1 MIKQLIVNGETLINV
16 PVEKTVL
23 VELGLTDS
31 EADKAISDHNNEK
44 ELQAIR
50 ERRSPLLIEADHLV
64 NIALDNGVD
73 IAPYRQY
80 RQQLRDIT
88 QTYTTLKDVVWPQKP
103 SLPQA
108 SA

>member
-1 MIKQLIVNGETLINV
+1 M
-16 PVEKTVL
+16 EKKFNYDNLNPECELSL
-23 VELGLTDS
+23 VRDARKT
-31 EADKAISDHNNEK
+31 
-44 ELQAIR
+44 
-50 ERRSPLLIEADHLV
+50 LLIEADYLV
-64 NIALDNGVD
+64 NVALDSGVD

-88 QTYTTLKDVVWPQKP
+88 QTYQTLKDVVWPQKP